1 MANKNA
7 GKNGIAT
14 RFSGK
19 ERQRASDAAKKSGVV
34 RGNHAVALFREA
46 CKEVVTYERMLKM
59 VEAIAE
65 KAELGDYRS
74 FEILRDTMGEKPKE
88 QIEQTINEIAFRVE
102 GVSQEEADE
111 IFG

>member
-1 MANKNA
+1 MANKQAWKNCVNA
-7 GKNGIAT
+7 
-14 RFSGK
+14 RFNAN
-19 ERQRASDAAKKSGVV
+19 ERKKASDAGKKSGEV

-46 CKEVVTYERMLKM
+46 CKEVVTYDRMLKM
-59 VEAIAE
+59 VGAIAE
-65 KAELGDYRS
+65 KAEAGDYRS

-102 GVSQEEADE
+102 GVSPEEADE